1 MANPRLH
8 LYDAPGLRP
17 LGFLR
22 AVMHDPDTPM
32 YLRMDVAKWLLQYEP
47 PSYPAEHTVRI
58 PPLCPPSEAPK
69 TESIGPTHEP
79 SQTLQ

>member
-1 MANPRLH
+1 MADQLYNNPRLGPKAF
-8 LYDAPGLRP
+8 LY
-17 LGFLR
+17 
-22 AVMHDPDTPM
+22 AVVHSADLPM

-58 PPLCPPSEAPK
+58 PPLPGPSSEAPE